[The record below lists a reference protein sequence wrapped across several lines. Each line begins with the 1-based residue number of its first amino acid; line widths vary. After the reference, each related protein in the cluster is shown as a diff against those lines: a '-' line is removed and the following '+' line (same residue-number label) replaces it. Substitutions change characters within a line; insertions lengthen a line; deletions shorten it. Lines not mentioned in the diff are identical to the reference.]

1 MEPGQSSV
9 IVQTITAILS
19 LLACGL
25 FSFMETSITALRIFN
40 LKELAKKTKR
50 YHRLLEVLENEP
62 QRVLIAILIGNCL
75 VNVIAADSITTV
87 VEYLLQQYH
96 ISPGLR
102 FFGAIGSATILML
115 IFGDIIP
122 KNLAQARF
130 NRLFEST
137 LWIANI
143 VFYVMAPLVYIFSH
157 LTRFVITSVRNP
169 SDSNPDEEGMI
180 SEQEIQFLIDY
191 IDKKGKMESDKS
203 RMLNSIFELAHTLV
217 QDIMVPEAN
226 MACLDV
232 SLSMEDAL
240 DFFVRYSYSRIP
252 VYEGN
257 VVNIIGMLHQKD
269 IILAITSKY
278 ETTLR
283 NLVRPILFVPE
294 TMHVNALL
302 RQLKEQRQHIAI
314 VTGEQDAIVGLVTL
328 EDAIEE
334 IVGDI
339 NDEHESVAQYI
350 TEFGDGGWLV
360 YGGVDLCALEKL
372 LGISFE
378 IKRATT
384 LADFLMEY
392 FGEIPKKGEELSY
405 KDYNFKVE
413 KTTQKR
419 IVHILIF
426 KHAI

>member
-1 MEPGQSSV
+1 MEPGQS
-9 IVQTITAILS
+9 IAVQVVTAIIS

-50 YHRLLEVLENEP
+50 YHRLLEVLETEP
-62 QRVLIAILIGNCL
+62 QRVLIAILIGSCL

-87 VEYLLQQYH
+87 VEHVLQQYN
-96 ISPGLR
+96 ISAGLR
-102 FFGAIGSATILML
+102 FFGAIAIATILIL
-115 IFGDIIP
+115 IFGDILP

-130 NRLFEST
+130 GKLFEST

-143 VFYVMAPLVYIFSH
+143 VFYVMAPLVYFFSR
-157 LTRFVITSVRNP
+157 LTRFVITSLRSHHP
-169 SDSNPDEEGMI
+169 AEEEGAI

-191 IDKKGKMESDKS
+191 IDKKGKMERDKS

-226 MACLDV
+226 MACMDV
-232 SLSMEDAL
+232 TLSVEEAL

-269 IILAITSKY
+269 VILVLTRKK
-278 ETTLR
+278 ETTVR

-294 TMHVNALL
+294 TMHVNKFL
-302 RQLKEQRQHIAI
+302 RQLKEQRQHIAM
-314 VTGEQDAIVGLVTL
+314 VTGEDEAIVGLVTL

-350 TEFGDGGWLV
+350 TELGDGKWLI
-360 YGGVDLCALEKL
+360 YGGVDLEALEKL
-372 LGISFE
+372 LHINFE
-378 IKRATT
+378 SNGATT
-384 LADFLMEY
+384 LADFLMEH
-392 FGEIPKKGEELSY
+392 FNEIPKKGESLSY
-405 KDYNFKVE
+405 KNYNFKVE

-419 IVHILIF
+419 IVHIIIS
-426 KHAI
+426 KQTI

>member
-1 MEPGQSSV
+1 MEPGQSSIV
-9 IVQTITAILS
+9 IQVVTAVIS

-40 LKELAKKTKR
+40 LKELAKKTSK
-50 YHRLLEVLENEP
+50 YNRLLEILETEP
-62 QRVLIAILIGNCL
+62 QRVLIAILIGSCL

-87 VEYLLQQYH
+87 VEYFLQQYNV
-96 ISPGLR
+96 SSGLR
-102 FFGAIGSATILML
+102 FFGGIATATILML
-115 IFGDIIP
+115 IFGDILP

-130 NRLFEST
+130 ERLFEST
-137 LWIANI
+137 LWIANV
-143 VFYVMAPLVYIFSH
+143 VFYLMSPLVFIFSR
-157 LTRFVITSVRNP
+157 LTRFVITSLR
-169 SDSNPDEEGMI
+169 SPDDLEEEGTI

-203 RMLNSIFELAHTLV
+203 RMLNSIFELANTLV

-226 MACLDV
+226 MSSLDV
-232 SLSMEDAL
+232 SISVEEAL
-240 DFFVRYSYSRIP
+240 QFFVRSSYSRIP

-257 VVNIIGMLHQKD
+257 VTNIIGMLHQKD
-269 IILAITSKY
+269 VILTITGKK
-278 ETTLR
+278 ETVLR

-294 TMHVNALL
+294 VMHVNTLL

-314 VTGEQDAIVGLVTL
+314 VTGEQDVIVGLVTL

-360 YGGVDLCALEKL
+360 YGGVDLVALEKL
-372 LGISFE
+372 LE
-378 IKRATT
+378 ITFDTKNATT
-384 LADFLMEY
+384 LADFLMEH
-392 FGEIPKKGEELSY
+392 FNEIPRKGQLLSY
-405 KDYNFKVE
+405 KNYKFKIE

-426 KHAI
+426 KEKI

>member
-9 IVQTITAILS
+9 VIQSITAVIS

-50 YHRLLEVLENEP
+50 YHRLLDVLENEP
-62 QRVLIAILIGNCL
+62 QRVLIAILIGSCL

-87 VEYLLQQYH
+87 VEHLLQQYNV
-96 ISPGLR
+96 SSGLR
-102 FFGAIGSATILML
+102 FFGAISIATILML
-115 IFGDIIP
+115 IFGDILP

-130 NRLFEST
+130 ERLFEST

-143 VFYVMAPLVYIFSH
+143 VFYIMAPLVYIFSH
-157 LTRFVITSVRNP
+157 LTRFVITSLRS
-169 SDSNPDEEGMI
+169 SDQQEEEGVI

-217 QDIMVPEAN
+217 QDIMVPEGN
-226 MACLDV
+226 MACVDV
-232 SLSMEDAL
+232 SFTVEQAL
-240 DFFVRYSYSRIP
+240 DLFVRYSYSRLP
-252 VYEGN
+252 VYEGSVN
-257 VVNIIGMLHQKD
+257 NIIGMLHQKD
-269 IILAITSKY
+269 VIQVITRKK
-278 ETTLR
+278 ETTLK

-294 TMHVNALL
+294 IMHVNTLL
-302 RQLKEQRQHIAI
+302 RQFKEQRQHIAI
-314 VTGEQDAIVGLVTL
+314 VTGEQDLIVGLVTL

-334 IVGDI
+334 IIGDI
-339 NDEHESVAQYI
+339 NDEHESVAPYI
-350 TEFGDGGWLV
+350 TELAPERWLV
-360 YGGVDLCALEKL
+360 FGGVDLTALEQL

-378 IKRATT
+378 TKNAKT
-384 LADFLMEY
+384 LADFLMEH
-392 FGEIPKKGEELSY
+392 FQEIPKKGEVLPY
-405 KDYNFKVE
+405 KSYNFKVE

-426 KHAI
+426 KNKI